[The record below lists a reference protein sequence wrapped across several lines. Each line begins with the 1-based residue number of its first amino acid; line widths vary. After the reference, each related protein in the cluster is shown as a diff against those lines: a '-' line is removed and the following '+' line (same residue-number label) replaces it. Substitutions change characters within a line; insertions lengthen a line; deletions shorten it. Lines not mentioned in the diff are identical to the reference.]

1 MKLQIFPIQ
10 QSNQKRIGINPHG
23 FDKAFP
29 ALMNRIS
36 GSRWSNTERCW
47 HIPYHKNAYHELLEI
62 FGKGQIV
69 ILKEKPVK
77 SNRVNKRIRGEDY
90 KKLLFKVELYRYH
103 NKLMVQRYSGSTI
116 KTYVNYFAQFLAYYP
131 DQDPKMLKKEEIIK
145 FLLNGMKERHWSHST
160 QNQAVNAIKFY
171 YENVLGQDRSFY
183 ELRPRREKRIPGVF
197 SEEEVTLLIE
207 MIENL
212 KHRTIIKLIYSSGLR
227 IGESVKLRIKDINLD
242 RRTAFI
248 KGGKGKKDRITILAE
263 NIIEDIQ
270 KYLDQYTP
278 DYWLFEGQTGGQ
290 YSMSSI
296 RKIFRRSVDKAGLD
310 PFSTVHTLRHSFATH
325 LHERGM
331 DIRNIQELLGH
342 SSSETT
348 DIYTHIT
355 QKSKKKLFSPLDFLD
370 LGTSTKTENNR

>member
-348 DIYTHIT
+348 DIYTHII